1 MLAQLFAHW
10 ANSPAPRCV
19 LIRDAARLITSFILC
34 LSSSY
39 LNLWSFCLPLSTS
52 LKVFSFDF
60 QLTITG
66 VSIFAEK
73 MYMPFFI
80 LRFISHRKNFTYFLL
95 FLLEVVLDV
104 YLQPSSCSF
113 VHSFGRVS
121 LWLGLPGFSLRTRLA
136 WVCSSAVGSVSR
148 ESVFATICSLCI
160 LSGLLCWLSTCLP
173 IISLTNVVCPLTDV

>member
-1 MLAQLFAHW
+1 MFLK
-10 ANSPAPRCV
+10 
-19 LIRDAARLITSFILC
+19 LIFQSVVFFFPIVNLSESFLIWFSTYYNWCIH
-34 LSSSY
+34 
-39 LNLWSFCLPLSTS
+39 FCW
-52 LKVFSFDF
+52 
-60 QLTITG
+60 
-66 VSIFAEK
+66 K

-80 LRFISHRKNFTYFLL
+80 LRYMSHRKNFTYFLL

-121 LWLGLPGFSLRTRLA
+121 LWLGLPGFSLCTRLA

-148 ESVFATICSLCI
+148 ESVFATRRSLCI
-160 LSGLLCWLSTCLP
+160 LSGLLCWLSTRLP